1 VQALN
6 KHRCTQASH
15 GYEPAARRAWFDQK
29 LPWDWEEMGAIIHE
43 LHSQSVPQTGGG
55 RPCFL
60 VLGHPSNQ
68 IGRMDWSALLSNDLA
83 LQEFSV
89 TCC

>member
-1 VQALN
+1 
-6 KHRCTQASH
+6 
-15 GYEPAARRAWFDQK
+15 
-29 LPWDWEEMGAIIHE
+29 MGAIIHE

-60 VLGHPSNQ
+60 VLGHPSNR
-68 IGRMDWSALLSNDLA
+68 IGRMDWSALLSNALA